1 MDQHPAGAAMEAQG
15 TRQTVKE
22 ATRDGWGVIHIAR
35 GAVRGFLSDHC
46 TTLGASIAF
55 YSAFS
60 LAPTLLIVL
69 AMVGWF
75 FGKDTAQGRLFERIK
90 DITGPEA
97 AGAMQTMVEHAHYA
111 SGNTVAAALSVV
123 LLLVGASA
131 TFSSLNTALN
141 LVFKVEPPKGV
152 SGIELLLRARLV
164 SVSLVMGFGFLLV
177 VSLMLD
183 TAIQAVGQAI
193 LGTITMKIVAV
204 VAQTVF
210 GLMVM
215 TAGFG
220 AFIKWLPDVDV
231 GFRNALVGGAVAAV
245 LFLVGRRLF
254 GLYLSHAA
262 TAGSFGAAG
271 SLAVLMMWLYFSA
284 AVFLL
289 GAEVT
294 AILEPT
300 RRPKAPGVHPD

>member
-1 MDQHPAGAAMEAQG
+1 MNIRAEIQETKQQTAIGSSA
-15 TRQTVKE
+15 RQEFIQV
-22 ATRDGWGVIHIAR
+22 AR
-35 GAVRGFLSDHC
+35 GAVTGFLSDRC

-69 AMVGWF
+69 AVVGWF
-75 FGKDTAQGRLFERIK
+75 FGKDAAQGRLFEQIK

-97 AGAMQTMVEHAHYA
+97 AGAMQAMVEHAHHA
-111 SGNTVAAALSVV
+111 SGSGIAAAVSVV

-141 LVFKVEPPKGV
+141 IVFKVESPKGI
-152 SGIELLLRARLV
+152 SGLALLLRARLV
-164 SVSLVMGFGFLLV
+164 SFGLVLGFGFLLV
-177 VSLMLD
+177 VSLVLD
-183 TAIQAVGQAI
+183 TAIQTVGHAV
-193 LGTITMKIVAV
+193 LGTITLTVVAA
-204 VAQTVF
+204 VAQTIF
-210 GLMVM
+210 GLVVM

-220 AFIKWLPDVDV
+220 ALIKWLPDVHV
-231 GFRNALVGGAVAAV
+231 RFKNALVGGAVAAV
-245 LFLVGRRLF
+245 LFSVGRHLF
-254 GLYLSHAA
+254 GLYLAHAG

-284 AVFLL
+284 AVFLI

-294 AILEPT
+294 AILEPS
-300 RRPKAPGVHPD
+300 RQPKAPGVHQQ

>member
-1 MDQHPAGAAMEAQG
+1 MMEARG
-15 TRQTVKE
+15 TKQNLKRRE
-22 ATRDGWGVIHIAR
+22 LSGRGFLFIAR
-35 GAVRGFLSDHC
+35 GVVRGFFSDRC
-46 TTLGASIAF
+46 STLAASIAF

-75 FGKDTAQGRLFERIK
+75 FGKETAQGRLFEQIK
-90 DITGPEA
+90 GITGPEA
-97 AGAMQTMVEHAHYA
+97 ADAMRTMVEHAHYA
-111 SGNTVAAALSVV
+111 SGNPFAAALSLI

-141 LVFKVEPPKGV
+141 AVFKVEPPRGI

-183 TAIQAVGQAI
+183 IAIQTVGQAV
-193 LGTITMKIVAV
+193 LGTITMKIVALA
-204 VAQTVF
+204 AQTTF
-210 GLMVM
+210 GLLVM
-215 TAGFG
+215 TVGYG
-220 AFIKWLPDVDV
+220 AFIKWLPDVEV
-231 GFRNALVGGAVAAV
+231 GLRNALIGGGVASA
-245 LFLVGRRLF
+245 LFSVGRHLF
-254 GLYLSHAA
+254 GLYLAHAA

-284 AVFLL
+284 AVLL
-289 GAEVT
+289 IGAEVT
-294 AILEPT
+294 AIFEPT
-300 RRPKAPGVHPD
+300 RRPVALGDSRTNRRQAL

>member
-1 MDQHPAGAAMEAQG
+1 MEAQG
-15 TRQTVKE
+15 TKQNLKQR
-22 ATRDGWGVIHIAR
+22 APSGGRLLFIAR
-35 GAVRGFLSDHC
+35 GVVRGFFSDRC
-46 TTLGASIAF
+46 STLAASIAF

-75 FGKDTAQGRLFERIK
+75 FGRDTAQGRLFERIK

-97 AGAMQTMVEHAHYA
+97 ADAMRTMVEHAHYA
-111 SGNTVAAALSVV
+111 NGNPFAAALSLV

-141 LVFKVEPPKGV
+141 AVFKVEPPRGISGV
-152 SGIELLLRARLV
+152 ELLLRARLV

-183 TAIQAVGQAI
+183 IAIQTVGQAV
-193 LGTITMKIVAV
+193 LGTITMKFVALA
-204 VAQTVF
+204 AQAVF
-210 GLMVM
+210 GLLVM
-215 TAGFG
+215 TAGYG
-220 AFIKWLPDVDV
+220 AFIKWLPDVKV
-231 GFRNALVGGAVAAV
+231 RLRNALIGGGVASA
-245 LFLVGRRLF
+245 LFSVGRHLF

-284 AVFLL
+284 AVLL
-289 GAEVT
+289 IGAEVT
-294 AILEPT
+294 AIL
-300 RRPKAPGVHPD
+300 

>member
-1 MDQHPAGAAMEAQG
+1 MNIRAEIQETKQQTAIGSSA
-15 TRQTVKE
+15 RQEFIQV
-22 ATRDGWGVIHIAR
+22 AR
-35 GAVRGFLSDHC
+35 GAVTGFLSDRC

-69 AMVGWF
+69 AVVGWF
-75 FGKDTAQGRLFERIK
+75 FGKDAAQGRLFEQIK

-97 AGAMQTMVEHAHYA
+97 AGAMQAMVEHAHHA
-111 SGNTVAAALSVV
+111 SGSGIAAAVSVV

-141 LVFKVEPPKGV
+141 IVFKVESPKGI
-152 SGIELLLRARLV
+152 SGLALLLRARLV
-164 SVSLVMGFGFLLV
+164 SFGLVMGFGFLLV
-177 VSLMLD
+177 VSLVLD
-183 TAIQAVGQAI
+183 TAIQMVGHAV
-193 LGTITMKIVAV
+193 LGTITLTVVAA
-204 VAQTVF
+204 VAQTIF
-210 GLMVM
+210 GLVVM

-220 AFIKWLPDVDV
+220 ALIKWLPDVHV
-231 GFRNALVGGAVAAV
+231 RFKNALVGGAVAAV
-245 LFLVGRRLF
+245 LFSVGRHLF
-254 GLYLSHAA
+254 GLYLAHAG

-284 AVFLL
+284 AVFLI

-294 AILEPT
+294 AILEPS
-300 RRPKAPGVHPD
+300 RQPKAPGVHQQ